1 MEAGVGSELLST
13 PLFGVGLTL
22 IVYALAQKLY
32 IRTGSIFFNP
42 VAVTIGSIILLLLFT
57 RIPYEVYAVGGD
69 YVLFLLGPSVVAL
82 GLPLYTRRREI
93 LARKASILIGV
104 FAGAF
109 ASIISA
115 SGTAWLLG
123 GSREV
128 VLSLAPKSVT
138 TPIAISIVEKIGGIA
153 PLTAALV
160 VLTGCLGAICGPEF
174 CRLIGIRDP
183 ASVGLAVGTAAHGIG
198 TARMLEVDRL
208 GGAIAG
214 LAIGLN
220 GLITAFLLPLLFI
233 LFR

>member
-1 MEAGVGSELLST
+1 MGSELLST

-32 IRTGSIFFNP
+32 VRTGSMFFNP
-42 VAVTIGSIILLLLFT
+42 VAVSIGSIILLLLLA

-93 LARKASILIGV
+93 LARKAPILIGV
-104 FAGAF
+104 FAGAV
-109 ASIISA
+109 ASIVSA

-183 ASVGLAVGTAAHGIG
+183 AAMGLAVGTAAHGIG

-220 GLITAFLLPLLFI
+220 GLITAFLLPLLFV

>member
-1 MEAGVGSELLST
+1 MIHDLVGT
-13 PLFGVGLTL
+13 PLFGIGLTL
-22 IVYALAQKLY
+22 VCYALAQLLY
-32 IRTGSIFFNP
+32 RRTGSILFNP
-42 VAVTIGSIILLLLFT
+42 VAVTILVIIGVLMVF
-57 RIPYEVYAVGGD
+57 RIPYEDYAKGGR
-69 YVLFLLGPSVVAL
+69 YILFLLGPSVVAL
-82 GLPLYTRRREI
+82 GYPLYTRRKEI
-93 LARKASILIGV
+93 LIRKAPILVGVLAGALTSIL
-104 FAGAF
+104 
-109 ASIISA
+109 SA
-115 SGTAWLLG
+115 SGLAWLLG
-123 GSREV
+123 GSHDV

-160 VLTGCLGAICGPEF
+160 VLTGCIGATCGPEF

-183 ASVGLAVGTAAHGIG
+183 AAMGLAVGTASHGIG

-220 GLITAFLLPLLFI
+220 GLVTAFILPLLFL